1 MLKIVL
7 RDVPDSEALTR
18 AMEQAGEVLAYRY
31 PDLVSCKLNAE
42 PVSGE
47 PSRYEVRVE
56 LLLPQHQLIV
66 NRAAAS
72 AAEALKSALEA
83 VWSAPAMT
91 RHLRHKLAA

>member
-7 RDVPDSEALTR
+7 NNTPEPEALTR

-31 PDLVSCKLNAE
+31 QDLVSCKLSAE

-47 PSRYEVRVE
+47 PSRYEVRIE
-56 LLLPQHQLIV
+56 LLLPQHQLIA

-72 AAEALKSALEA
+72 VAEALKSALEA